1 MICTCMRMCM
11 NASPQRPAAAFAVVY
26 DLDGVVGAEG
36 RGADAALLARS
47 VHHCL
52 RLRQPWAMCGANGQD
67 AVGRYYDMWALRT
80 TDEWMHAARASKLLT
95 CSCIGLRVIKSLE
108 SLLNSSRPSL
118 GWQVQKGWVRPKSQ
132 SCIPVSSART
142 WPCALRYAH
151 CASKVL
157 KVAGCKL
164 CNGNYARLCR
174 TDRTLGI
181 GLVTPCAGAGES

>member
-80 TDEWMHAARASKLLT
+80 TDEWMHAARASNAAPGRPRT
-95 CSCIGLRVIKSLE
+95 PITAERCRGLGATGGLGC
-108 SLLNSSRPSL
+108 SRPL
-118 GWQVQKGWVRPKSQ
+118 GGRPS
-132 SCIPVSSART
+132 R
-142 WPCALRYAH
+142 
-151 CASKVL
+151 ASM
-157 KVAGCKL
+157 GCSP
-164 CNGNYARLCR
+164 R
-174 TDRTLGI
+174 
-181 GLVTPCAGAGES
+181 